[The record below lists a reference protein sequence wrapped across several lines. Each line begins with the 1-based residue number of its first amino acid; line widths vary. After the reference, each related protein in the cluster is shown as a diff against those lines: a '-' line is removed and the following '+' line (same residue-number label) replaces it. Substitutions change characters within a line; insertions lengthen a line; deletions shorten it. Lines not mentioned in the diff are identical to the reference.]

1 MLRIKMNKF
10 LNELGVR
17 FYEGD
22 EEFIISTPETENVK
36 SIVSYNDFPEVRY
49 DYNTG
54 ELYIKVDEVDELDE
68 ILAEIIEFVEAEKE
82 KIRKASVKVA
92 KILREVKDE

>member
-17 FYEGD
+17 FDEEN
-22 EEFIISTPETENVK
+22 EEFIITTPETDNVK
-36 SIVSYNDFPEVRY
+36 SIVDYNDFPEVKY

-54 ELYIKVDEVDELDE
+54 ELYIKVDVEDIDEVLCE
-68 ILAEIIEFVEAEKE
+68 IVAFIEAEKE

-92 KILREVKDE
+92 KILREAKDE